1 MNMMTGKYHKPNLNV
16 MSQRSSKDKAVM
28 TKSCWQTVNIKS
40 YIDIVIAIQPTCSFR
55 VDSHL

>member
-40 YIDIVIAIQPTCSFR
+40 YIDIP
-55 VDSHL
+55 